1 MLDRLGTTESNDG
14 VTQPSQRIFRIRREY
29 NAWVANET
37 MEDFSLR
44 FTPRSRRHWS
54 EFRVANTALG
64 AVSFLALE
72 AIGAAMALNYGFTNT
87 IWAILVVGVL
97 TFLTALPISYYAARY
112 AVDMDLL
119 TRGAGFGYLGST
131 ITSLIYASFTFIFF
145 ALEAAI
151 MASALQLYFDGLS
164 ITTCYLVSS
173 LIIIPLVTYGITFI
187 SRLQLWTQPLWLVL
201 LVLPYLAI
209 LWKDPG
215 VFSQLAGL
223 SGHTSGDS
231 GFSWLMFG
239 SAATVAFSLVV
250 QVGEQVDFLRFL
262 PEKTQ
267 QNRLRWWL
275 AVLCAGPGWVV
286 PGMLKMLGGVLLAYL
301 VLQAQLPVEKALDPT
316 QMYLAGFGYLF
327 TDPDWAIAVTAL
339 FVVVS
344 QVKINVTNAYAGSLA
359 WSNFFAR
366 LTHSHPG
373 RVVWL
378 VFNVGIAILLL
389 TLGVFKALEQVLGLY
404 ANIAIAWVGALV
416 ADLVINKP
424 LGLSPAGIEFK
435 RAHLYDINPV
445 GFGATL
451 LAGTLGVV
459 CYAGTLGQ
467 WAQSFSPMIALAVAL
482 LTTPLLA
489 WTTGGR
495 WYSARRGKPVG
506 APGAAVQCTVCENRF
521 ESEDMAF
528 CPAYG
533 APICSLC
540 CTLESRCHDRCKSR
554 SRSAEQM
561 QDFLRKLLPAALARR
576 VNFRVT
582 HYLVVLLSLALLLTA
597 VLGLV
602 YYQEGVASG
611 LAAAEREAMWLA
623 FQKTYTLLLLVLAV
637 GSWWIVLGVESRRV
651 AQEESNHQNQLLLR
665 EIEAHERTDAALQ
678 QAKEAADAA
687 NLAKTRYVTG
697 MSHEFRTPLNSI
709 LGYSQVLL
717 RDERFAEEHR
727 RPISTIQ
734 RSGQHLVSLIDGML
748 DLARIEAGRMQIE
761 PAAIALRD
769 FLDHVVKMVEPQ
781 ARAKGLRFVVETPRR
796 LPAYVHADARR
807 LRQILI
813 NLLSNAIK
821 FTERGSVTLRV
832 QHRMEVARFEIVD
845 TGVGIDP
852 ADHERIFLPFE
863 RSGSGRRA
871 QAPGTGLGLTITR
884 LLTELMGGELSMQS
898 EPGSGSRFQV
908 RLYLRELTAFDRHAV
923 EDHRR
928 IVGYTGPRREL
939 LLVDDQPEQ
948 RQLLAALLLPLGFA
962 LREAAS
968 GAECLQAV
976 RASRPDAVLLDVNM
990 EGMDGWETCRQLRIQ
1005 HAGALPVVMVSANV
1019 FHDQE
1024 LVADSGC
1031 SGFVSKPVAEGEL
1044 QAQLGIHLG
1053 LEWRYEAEPLPAA
1066 AAPAPAR
1073 RTLDDES
1080 VAELTWLAR
1089 IGDLGSLRRGID
1101 RIEAE
1106 NAAARAECAH
1116 LRALLDQVDLEAF
1129 LQWLRQ
1135 E

>member
-1 MLDRLGTTESNDG
+1 M
-14 VTQPSQRIFRIRREY
+14 TQPAQRIFRIRREY

-44 FTPRSRRHWS
+44 FTPRARRHWS

-87 IWAILVVGVL
+87 MWAILVVGIL
-97 TFLTALPISYYAARY
+97 TFLTALPISYYAAKY

-151 MASALQLYFDGLS
+151 MASALQLYFDELS
-164 ITTCYLVSS
+164 IITCYLVSS

-201 LVLPYLAI
+201 LVAPYLAI
-209 LWKDPG
+209 LIKDPA
-215 VFSQLAGL
+215 VFSQISGL
-223 SGHTSGDS
+223 SGQASGES

-262 PEKTQ
+262 PEKTRE
-267 QNRLRWWL
+267 NRVRWWVSVL
-275 AVLCAGPGWVV
+275 AAGPGWVV

-301 VLQAQLPVEKALDPT
+301 VLQAQLPVDKALDPT
-316 QMYLAGFGYLF
+316 QMYLAGFSYLF
-327 TDPDWAIAVTAL
+327 SDPQWAIIVTVL

-389 TLGVFKALEQVLGLY
+389 TLGVFRALEQVLGLY

-424 LGLSPAGIEFK
+424 LGLSPKGIEFK

-445 GFGATL
+445 GVGATL
-451 LAGTLGVV
+451 LAGTAGVV
-459 CYAGTLGQ
+459 CYAGTAGPA
-467 WAQSFSPMIALAVAL
+467 AQSFSPMIALAVAL
-482 LTTPLLA
+482 AATPLLA

-495 WYSARRGKPVG
+495 YYTARKSKPVG
-506 APGAAVQCTVCENRF
+506 APGEAVQCSVCENRF

-540 CTLESRCHDRCKSR
+540 CTLESRCHDRCKTR

-561 QDFLRKLLPAALARR
+561 QDLLGKLLPPAVSQRI
-576 VNFRVT
+576 NFRVT
-582 HYLVVLLSLALLLTA
+582 HYLVVLLSLAMLLTA

-602 YYQEGVASG
+602 YYQEAIASG
-611 LAAAEREAMWLA
+611 VDAVQRGSIWLA
-623 FQKTYTLLLLVLAV
+623 FQKTYTLLMLVLAV

-678 QAKEAADAA
+678 KAKEVADAA

-717 RDERFAEEHR
+717 RDENFADEHR

-734 RSGQHLVSLIDGML
+734 RSGQHLASLIDGML

-761 PAAIALRD
+761 HAALSFRE
-769 FLDHVVKMVEPQ
+769 FLDHLVKMVEPQ
-781 ARAKGLRFVVETPRR
+781 AAAKGLVFKLETPRR
-796 LPAYVHADARR
+796 LPAYVHADAKR

-813 NLLSNAIK
+813 NLVSNAIK
-821 FTERGSVTLRV
+821 FTEKGSVILRV
-832 QHRMEVARFEIVD
+832 QHRMEVARFEVID

-852 ADHERIFLPFE
+852 GDHERIFLPFE
-863 RSGSGRRA
+863 RSSSGRRA
-871 QAPGTGLGLTITR
+871 QEPGTGLGLTITR
-884 LLTELMGGELSMQS
+884 LLTELMGGEISVESALNH
-898 EPGSGSRFQV
+898 GSRFQV
-908 RLYLRELTAFDRHAV
+908 RLYLRELTAFDSHAV

-928 IVGYTGPRREL
+928 LTGYAGPRREL

-948 RQLLAALLLPLGFA
+948 RQLLAALLVPLGFA
-962 LREAAS
+962 VREAAS
-968 GAECLQAV
+968 GLECLQAV
-976 RASRPDAVLLDVNM
+976 LGSTPDAVLLDVNM
-990 EGMDGWETCRQLRIQ
+990 DGMDGWETCRQLRVLAPQ
-1005 HAGALPVVMVSANV
+1005 GLPVVMVSANV
-1019 FHDQE
+1019 FHDQDQ
-1024 LVADSGC
+1024 VAASGC
-1031 SGFVSKPVAEGEL
+1031 SGFVSKPVGESEL
-1044 QAQLGIHLG
+1044 LAQLEAHLR
-1053 LEWRYEAEPLPAA
+1053 LQWIYEAEPPFALPSVAA
-1066 AAPAPAR
+1066 VPVR
-1073 RTLDDES
+1073 RTLNDES

-1106 NAAARAECAH
+1106 NAASRTECAH
-1116 LRALLDQVDLEAF
+1116 LRGLLDQVDLEGF
-1129 LQWLRQ
+1129 LKWLRQ
-1135 E
+1135 D